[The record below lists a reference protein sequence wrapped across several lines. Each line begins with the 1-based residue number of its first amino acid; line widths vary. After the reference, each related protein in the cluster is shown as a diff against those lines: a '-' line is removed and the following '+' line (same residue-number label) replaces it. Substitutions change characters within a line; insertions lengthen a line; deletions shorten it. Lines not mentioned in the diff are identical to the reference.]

1 MLLFGWQRRHAGHD
15 WYLLPHE
22 LTHPEDDQEVIR
34 EGLSASTLAEALKS
48 IPAQK
53 MLLLDAR
60 HADGALAAF
69 RGIENRKAL
78 QQLARSSGIYVIAA
92 STKDQ
97 QGVEFPQLGHGVFT
111 YVALKGGRGHG
122 NPEGSPSDS

>member
-1 MLLFGWQRRHAGHD
+1 MLAMN

-69 RGIENRKAL
+69 CGIENRKACSNWRVPQAYTSLLPL
-78 QQLARSSGIYVIAA
+78 QKTNKALSSRNWATG
-92 STKDQ
+92 
-97 QGVEFPQLGHGVFT
+97 F
-111 YVALKGGRGHG
+111 
-122 NPEGSPSDS
+122 SPMWR